1 MGQPISKHVPK
12 IKTDKD
18 SQTNAVYQVK
28 DSDEDYSDKY
38 HSNYGIFKPVI
49 NIEGEQVND
58 ESIHGGLYMAQFSYK
73 EVHFM
78 VFYVNYQ
85 ILHNLGQNW
94 DEEDHSEF
102 QLRYQ
107 NECVS

>member
-58 ESIHGGLYMAQFSYK
+58 ESIHGGLHMAQFSYK

-78 VFYVNYQ
+78 GDNIGDQ
-85 ILHNLGQNW
+85 IPQALGHNL
-94 DEEDHSEF
+94 DE
-102 QLRYQ
+102 
-107 NECVS
+107 